1 MAVKVLMVRSPRDQ
15 GDFMEVNRLLHDLRI
30 LAMSQPGYISGETLV
45 ASDAKGTTLVISN
58 WASSR
63 HWRDYEASPQR
74 EALTKQLESC
84 LDGPTRTEVWVES
97 PVIG

>member
-1 MAVKVLMVRSPRDQ
+1 MAVKVLMVGSPRDQ

-30 LAMSQPGYISGETLV
+30 LAMSQPGYISGETLL
-45 ASDAKGTTLVISN
+45 ASDAKGTTLVISK

-63 HWRDYEASPQR
+63 HWRDYEASPAR
-74 EALTKQLESC
+74 EALTKQLASC